1 MLNSEQ
7 KQAVEYND
15 SPLLIIAGAGTGKT
29 TVIIKKIEYL
39 IKNNLV
45 KPDEIL
51 ALTFTEKAAY
61 EMEERLDKELPY
73 GYFQMT
79 IDTFHGFADQIL
91 KSEII
96 HLGRSNNYKL
106 LTEAETVL
114 FFKKNL
120 FLFNL
125 DFYQPV
131 GNPYKFVENII
142 DHFSRLRDE
151 NISPE
156 EYLNWV
162 KNNNFAD
169 EEEKKRYLEL
179 ANAYKTFQILKTK
192 ENIFDFAD
200 LIYYLI
206 LLFQK
211 RPSIL
216 KYYQNKY
223 KFVLVDE
230 FQDTNIAQYE
240 LIKLLKP
247 PKNNPK
253 LTVVGDD
260 SQAIYKFRGASVS
273 NILTFMKDYP
283 LAKQITLLKNYRSNQ
298 EILDKS
304 YQLIQANNPDTLE
317 TQLGISKKLIAVN
330 KDIPDE
336 PIDFFLGENI
346 EDEVNFVVEK
356 ILYLKEKYKYQYSDF
371 AILCRANNHAD
382 PFIRTL
388 VFKGIPYQF
397 LGPNMLFKQPEVKDL
412 IAYLKFLNNT
422 SDNISLYR
430 VLSMKIFD
438 IDGYDLKLLVD
449 FSKNCNLSLFQSLEV
464 YLSYF
469 IAQYKKEG
477 FENYYKYLPLLKK
490 DSQEKLRKFF
500 EMTKKHFELLKKN
513 TPGEILYNFLET
525 TGYLKKLS
533 DFQTDKDEKIALNIS
548 KFFQRLKV
556 FENENKENNIENV
569 VEFLDL
575 SLEMGESPLAGITD
589 ISTYNAVNILTVHS
603 AKGLEFPVVFLINL
617 TQGRFPSRNRKE
629 TIPIPDSLIK
639 EILPKDDPHLE
650 EERRLFYVG
659 MTRAKDHLY
668 LTASKFYG
676 QGKRQQKLSSFVL
689 ETFDKEFLEKKII
702 KTTDEKKQLSF
713 FYFKKVDEPIENQKT
728 INNYYS
734 YTQLEIYERC
744 PLQYKY
750 SFVLN
755 LPTPKTASLNFGE
768 IIHQTLEN
776 FYQLFKT
783 NKSVSEKEMLDIY
796 KKNWQPIGFL
806 SKKHEEKYFQIG
818 KKILINYLKKYHHKD
833 LNVLSLEMSF
843 KIKIIDNVFIRGK
856 IDRIDKLPDGRLEII
871 DYKTG
876 KKPDEKELN
885 KDPQLS
891 IYALALK
898 NIYKKT
904 PDKFL
909 LSYFYL
915 EHDEK
920 ISFQKNEEDIE
931 KIRKDIIEKIE
942 KIKLKDFTPNPG
954 LHCDFCPFKII
965 CEAWR

>member
-1 MLNSEQ
+1 MLNNEQ
-7 KQAVEYND
+7 KQAVEYNQ

-29 TVIIKKIEYL
+29 TVIIKKIEYI
-39 IKNNLV
+39 IKNNLA
-45 KPDEIL
+45 KPEEIL

-61 EMEERLDKELPY
+61 EMEERLDQQLPY

-91 KSEII
+91 KNEII

-106 LTEAETVL
+106 LTDAETIL

-120 FLFNL
+120 FIFNL

-131 GNPYKFVENII
+131 GNPYKFVENLI

-156 EYLNWV
+156 DYLNWV
-162 KNNNFAD
+162 KTNNFESED
-169 EEEKKRYLEL
+169 EKKRYLEL
-179 ANAYKTFQILKTK
+179 ANAYKIFQNLKTK
-192 ENIFDFAD
+192 ENVFDFAD
-200 LIYYLI
+200 LIFYLNI
-206 LLFQK
+206 LFKK

-216 KYYQNKY
+216 KYYQNKFKY
-223 KFVLVDE
+223 VLIDE

-247 PKNNPK
+247 PLSNPK

-273 NILTFMKDYP
+273 NILTFMKDY
-283 LAKQITLLKNYRSNQ
+283 LYSKQITLLKNYRSNQ

-317 TQLGISKKLIAVN
+317 AQLKISKKLIAV
-330 KDIPDE
+330 KKIIPDE
-336 PIDFFLGENI
+336 AIDFYLGENI
-346 EDEVNFVVEK
+346 ENEVNFVVEK
-356 ILYLKEKYKYQYSDF
+356 ILYLKEKFNYQYSDF

-388 VFKGIPYQF
+388 AFKGIPYQF

-412 IAYLKFLNNT
+412 IAYLKFLNDI
-422 SDNISLYR
+422 SDDLSLYR
-430 VLSMKIFD
+430 VLSMEIFNL
-438 IDGYDLKLLVD
+438 DGYDLKLLIN
-449 FSKNCNLSLFQSLEV
+449 FSQKTNLSLFEAIEV

-469 IAQYKKEG
+469 FANLKKDE
-477 FENYYKYLPLLKK
+477 FTNYYKYLPLLKK
-490 DSQEKLRKFF
+490 ESKEKLNIFF
-500 EMTKKHFELLKKN
+500 EMTKKHFEMLKKN
-513 TPGEILYNFLET
+513 TPGEVLYDFLET

-533 DFQTDKDEKIALNIS
+533 EYKTSKEEKIALNIS

-556 FENENKENNIENV
+556 FENENKENNIKNV

-575 SLEMGESPLAGITD
+575 SLEMGESPLTGITD

-617 TQGRFPSRNRKE
+617 TQGRFPTKNRKE
-629 TIPIPDSLIK
+629 TIPIPDNLIK
-639 EILPKDDPHLE
+639 EILPKNDPHIE

-676 QGKRQQKLSSFVL
+676 QGKRQQKLSTFIL
-689 ETFDKEFLEKKII
+689 ETFDKNFLEKKFE
-702 KTTDEKKQLSF
+702 KLNDEKKQLSF
-713 FYFKKVDEPIENQKT
+713 FYFKKIDNKEEKPNERK
-728 INNYYS
+728 NYYS

-755 LPTPKTASLNFGE
+755 LPTPKTAALNFGE
-768 IIHQTLEN
+768 IIHQTLQE
-776 FYQLFKT
+776 FYQLFKI
-783 NKSVSEKEMLDIY
+783 NKDIDEKKLLELY
-796 KKNWQPIGFL
+796 KKNWQPVGFL
-806 SKKHEEKYFQIG
+806 SKKHEKTYFENG
-818 KKILINYLKKYHHKD
+818 KKILINYLKKYHQKN
-833 LNVLSLEMSF
+833 LNILHLEMPF
-843 KIKIIDNVFIRGK
+843 KIKILDNTFIRGK
-856 IDRIDKLPDGRLEII
+856 IDRIDKLADGKFEII

-876 KKPDEKELN
+876 KKPDEKELS

-891 IYALALK
+891 IYALVLQ
-898 NIYKKT
+898 NIFNKSL
-904 PDKFL
+904 DNFV

-915 EHDEK
+915 ENEEK
-920 ISFQKNEEDIE
+920 ISLQKNENEIE
-931 KIRKDIIEKIE
+931 KVKNKIIEKIE
-942 KIKLKDFTPNPG
+942 KIKTNDFTPNPG
-954 LHCDFCPFKII
+954 IHCDFCPFKII